1 MNALNILIYRTIT
14 TILQDRLVILNNNFI
29 DEDTKASGV

>member
-14 TILQDRLVILNNNFI
+14 IILQDRLIILNNNST
-29 DEDTKASGV
+29 DEETKASGV